1 MANGK
6 NMTARKNGSVALF
19 GDDLSKGFENMTQ
32 EDLALPFVRI
42 LGQLSPQVTQ
52 GDAKFIESAKPGMIY
67 NTVTNDL
74 FDGKNGIKVIP
85 CYYKKDYPEWND
97 RGEGPGAPAAVHR
110 PGSPVIKTGKREGS
124 KIRLPNGNYLEETA
138 SYYVMVET
146 KTGAY
151 TPALITMKS
160 TQLNVSKKWNS
171 MMKTIQIPDGKG
183 GFAIPPMHGVVYNL
197 TSTLQK
203 NDKGSWYG
211 WVVIQDRV
219 LEQKDKSL
227 YLSAKDF
234 KGNVSKGN
242 VQTKADVEEKSSM
255 ATPY

>member
-1 MANGK
+1 MANEIK
-6 NMTARKNGSVALF
+6 AKTNGSVTLF
-19 GDDLSKGFENMTQ
+19 GNDLSKGFENMTQ
-32 EDLALPFVRI
+32 DDFALPFVRI

-52 GDAKFIESAKPGMIY
+52 GDAKFIEDAKPGMIY

-74 FDGKNGIKVIP
+74 FDGKKGIKVIP
-85 CYYKKDYPEWND
+85 CYYKKDYPEWSD
-97 RGEGPGAPAAVHR
+97 RGDGPGAPVAVHL
-110 PGSPVIKTGKREGS
+110 PNSPVIATGKRDGS

-138 SYYVMVET
+138 SYYVMLGT
-146 KTGAY
+146 KSGAF

-203 NDKGSWYG
+203 NDKGSWFG
-211 WVVIQDRV
+211 WVVTQDRV

-234 KGNVSKGN
+234 RGNVSKGN
-242 VQTKADVEEKSSM
+242 VQTKADVEEKSST

>member
-1 MANGK
+1 MANEIK
-6 NMTARKNGSVALF
+6 AKTNGSVTLF
-19 GDDLSKGFENMTQ
+19 GNDLSKGFENMTQ
-32 EDLALPFVRI
+32 DDFALPFVRI

-52 GDAKFIESAKPGMIY
+52 GDAKFIEDAKPGMIY

-74 FDGKNGIKVIP
+74 FDGKKGIKVIP
-85 CYYKKDYPEWND
+85 CSYKKDYPEWND
-97 RGEGPGAPAAVHR
+97 RGEGPGAPVAVHL
-110 PGSPVIKTGKREGS
+110 PNSPVIATGKREGS

-171 MMKTIQIPDGKG
+171 MMKFIQLPDGKG

-211 WVVIQDRV
+211 WVVTQDRI
-219 LEQKDKSL
+219 LDQNDKSL

-234 KGNVSKGN
+234 RGNVSKGN
-242 VQTKADVEEKSSM
+242 VQTKADVEEKSST

>member
-1 MANGK
+1 MANEIMAK
-6 NMTARKNGSVALF
+6 KDGSVALF

-32 EDLALPFVRI
+32 DDLALPFVRI

-52 GDAKFIESAKPGMIY
+52 GDAKFIEDAKPGMIY

-74 FDGKNGIKVIP
+74 FDGKKGIKVIP
-85 CYYKKDYPEWND
+85 CYYKRDYPEWSD
-97 RGEGPGAPAAVHR
+97 RGDGPGAPVAIHL
-110 PGSPVIKTGKREGS
+110 PGSPIIATGKREGS

-138 SYYVMVET
+138 SFYVIVET

-151 TPALITMKS
+151 APALITMKS

-171 MMKTIQIPDGKG
+171 MMKFIQLPDGKG

-211 WVVIQDRV
+211 WVVTQDRI
-219 LEQKDKSL
+219 LDQNDKSL

-234 KGNVSKGN
+234 RGNVSKGN
-242 VQTKADVEEKSSM
+242 VQTKVDVEEKSST